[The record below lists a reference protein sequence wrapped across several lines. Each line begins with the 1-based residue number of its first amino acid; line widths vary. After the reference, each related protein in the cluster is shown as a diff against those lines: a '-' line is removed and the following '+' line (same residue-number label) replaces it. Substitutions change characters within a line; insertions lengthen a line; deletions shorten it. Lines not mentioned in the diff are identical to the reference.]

1 MALSNDTLTWTK
13 PILGNVA
20 FENSTANN
28 IILGAGGYIEP
39 GTVFV
44 DNNPSVQAHEKFKM
58 VASYRGGATMFSSAD
73 GFLFTPMTPKPSLTG
88 SDTQDVVFCEP
99 RLISR
104 CHVRITRN
112 MTCCLLAI
120 LLRVTD
126 WLTDGGCLALLD

>member
-104 CHVRITRN
+104 AAMFAPRA
-112 MTCCLLAI
+112 TCCLLTI
-120 LLRVTD
+120 LLGVTD
-126 WLTDGGCLALLD
+126 WLTDGGCLALLE